1 MWWCLPVTFPSSTK
15 SLLETVKNTVCLL
28 QSKIGH
34 FYIGVI
40 FLFMGIPNLIL
51 IFRLDSQNLIGCLLF
66 KWYQKIMWT
75 TSQFNMAYDFI
86 VNATQPYDS
95 NFCFHY
101 LEPWMLQQAQ
111 QQLQNQNAE
120 RWGPTLI
127 LTTRNQPIRKQ
138 KTKTRLTTKTYFLL
152 VINGYEQQ
160 NPTARSSTGHPSWT
174 WDHLLKLKR

>member
-1 MWWCLPVTFPSSTK
+1 MMSTCYFPKLNQISTR
-15 SLLETVKNTVCLL
+15 TVKNTVCLL

-40 FLFMGIPNLIL
+40 FLFLGIPNLIL
-51 IFRLDSQNLIGCLLF
+51 IIRLASQNLIGCLLF
-66 KWYQKIMWT
+66 KWCQKIMWT
-75 TSQFNMAYDFI
+75 TSQDFI

-95 NFCFHY
+95 NIFFLY

-152 VINGYEQQ
+152 VINRYEQQ
-160 NPTARSSTGHPSWT
+160 NPTATSSRGHPSWS
-174 WDHLLKLKR
+174 WDDLLKLKR

>member
-1 MWWCLPVTFPSSTK
+1 MMSTCYFPKLNQISTG
-15 SLLETVKNTVCLL
+15 TVKNTVCLL
-28 QSKIGH
+28 QNKIGH
-34 FYIGVI
+34 VYIGVI

-51 IFRLDSQNLIGCLLF
+51 IFRLASQNFIGGLLF

-95 NFCFHY
+95 NFFFHY
-101 LEPWMLQQAQ
+101 LESWMLQQAQ

-152 VINGYEQQ
+152 VINRYDQQ
-160 NPTARSSTGHPSWT
+160 NPTATSSMGHPSWSR
-174 WDHLLKLKR
+174 DHLLKLKR